1 MDELNKKYIGRFK
14 NKGKEGFLFL
24 LLVVGVFVAC
34 QGALEEGNPFG
45 PSTSTVRIIPST
57 TNVAKG
63 ADFTFTTLGGT
74 NPFAWNLATTSIGNI
89 VADTGVFTATQT
101 AGTST
106 ITVTD
111 AVGDTAT
118 ASVTVLP
125 NLLAIVPGSST
136 QSVAGDEVF
145 TATLTGP
152 TAVAQAS
159 IANDSST
166 STFTLPTVAVAAG
179 VVTVTFILPNGTQ
192 GDQTLTLTITDSENG
207 DVGTAKLTILND
219 GT

>member
-1 MDELNKKYIGRFK
+1 MSIFNKNYKERFK
-14 NKGKEGFLFL
+14 NKGKEGLLFIL
-24 LLVVGVFVAC
+24 LIVGVFVAC

-45 PSTSTVRIIPST
+45 PSTSAVRIIPST
-57 TNVAKG
+57 TNVAKAG
-63 ADFTFTTLGGT
+63 TLTFTTLGGT
-74 NPFAWNLATTSIGNI
+74 TPFAWNLANTAIGNI
-89 VADTGVFTATQT
+89 VADTGVFTALAI

-125 NLLAIVPGSST
+125 NLLVIAPGSST

-145 TATLTGP
+145 TATLASGSNLV
-152 TAVAQAS
+152 TAT

-166 STFTLPTVAVAAG
+166 STFTLPTLAIAAN
-179 VVTVTFILPNGTQ
+179 VVTVTFTLPNGTQ
-192 GDQTLTLTITDSENG
+192 GDQTVTITITDTEGG
-207 DVGTAKLTILND
+207 DVGAVKLTILND